1 MRRQSLPEPEFMTA
15 GDVLR
20 LMMAGMMIPLGGII
34 LVRTLSLAPTILGA
48 LVGCAFMGFGGYRL
62 WVGCSR
68 YRLYRRKKR
77 ESRE

>member
-1 MRRQSLPEPEFMTA
+1 VRRRPAPPPELLTA

-20 LMMAGMMIPLGGII
+20 LVLAALMIPLGFMI
-34 LVRTLSLAPTILGA
+34 LMRTFYLAPTILGG

-62 WVGCSR
+62 WLGCSR
-68 YRLYRRKKR
+68 YRLYQQKKR